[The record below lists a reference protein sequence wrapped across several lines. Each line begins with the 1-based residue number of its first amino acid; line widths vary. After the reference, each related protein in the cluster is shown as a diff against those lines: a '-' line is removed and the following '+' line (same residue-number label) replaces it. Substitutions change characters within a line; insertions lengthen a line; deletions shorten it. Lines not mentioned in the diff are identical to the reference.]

1 MQGSCH
7 SPEIVSS
14 EKVLSKN
21 LVLLYHC
28 APNPLLLFWRL
39 EEPMTSDKRYAYLLL
54 AVLIFMGSILGVG
67 AGFYRDHSVPVIVH
81 APPAPVH
88 DIQSEL
94 LTKQYV
100 AALDVARV
108 FGRAPGCADAE
119 PKLITAVAVE
129 ALNDSVDPRILAAT
143 LAVESG
149 CDPMAISH
157 SGAIGLTQ
165 INVKV
170 WKSKFDFTRVN
181 LFNPD
186 ENLHVGATILS
197 DLIKQ
202 YGTIN
207 GLRRY
212 NGLDIQ
218 SPAYDS
224 GYVSRIITLAGRR

>member
-1 MQGSCH
+1 MSKH
-7 SPEIVSS
+7 PILAFLSFLALLSS
-14 EKVLSKN
+14 S
-21 LVLLYHC
+21 
-28 APNPLLLFWRL
+28 
-39 EEPMTSDKRYAYLLL
+39 
-54 AVLIFMGSILGVG
+54 AVGVG
-67 AGFYRDHSVPVIVH
+67 LILKYHPLPPVIVH
-81 APPAPVH
+81 APPMPAR

-108 FGRAPGCADAE
+108 FGRAPGCAEAE

-129 ALNDSVDPRILAAT
+129 ALNDGLDPRILAAT

-212 NGLDIQ
+212 NGLDTQ

-224 GYVSRIITLAGRR
+224 GYVSRIITLAGRH